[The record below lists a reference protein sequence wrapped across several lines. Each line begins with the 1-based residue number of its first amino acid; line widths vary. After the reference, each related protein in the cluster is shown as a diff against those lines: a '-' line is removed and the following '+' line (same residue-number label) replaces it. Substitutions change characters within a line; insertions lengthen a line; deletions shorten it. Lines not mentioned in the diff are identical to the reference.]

1 VALGLN
7 EIAVTV
13 DIAEYRKKE
22 KLWSRDVIWR
32 AAENMSPLTWWKG
45 YCRTR
50 HLSTVAMRI
59 LSIPATAAPCER
71 NWKTFSLI
79 KTKKRNRLTN
89 ERTQKLVA
97 VAQNLSLFSEEPE
110 TSACSRNAPD
120 SNVSVSDLSVSP
132 DPESSDSDTDF
143 VC

>member
-1 VALGLN
+1 VALGLD

-13 DIAEYRKKE
+13 DIAEYRNKE
-22 KLWSRDVIWR
+22 NLWSRDVIWR
-32 AAENMSPLTWWKG
+32 TAENMSPLTWWKG

-59 LSIPATAAPCER
+59 LSIPATAAPCEW

-89 ERTQKLVA
+89 ERMQKLVA
-97 VAQNLSLFSEEPE
+97 VAQNLSLFQK
-110 TSACSRNAPD
+110 SRNICM
-120 SNVSVSDLSVSP
+120 
-132 DPESSDSDTDF
+132 F
-143 VC
+143 

>member
-1 VALGLN
+1 VRWKIFPYRKFSAIFFQKIFRFLKSSLDISFFNLFLVALDLN

-13 DIAEYRKKE
+13 DIAEYRNKE

-32 AAENMSPLTWWKG
+32 AAENLSPLTWWKG

-71 NWKTFSLI
+71 N
-79 KTKKRNRLTN
+79 
-89 ERTQKLVA
+89 
-97 VAQNLSLFSEEPE
+97 
-110 TSACSRNAPD
+110 
-120 SNVSVSDLSVSP
+120 
-132 DPESSDSDTDF
+132 
-143 VC
+143 